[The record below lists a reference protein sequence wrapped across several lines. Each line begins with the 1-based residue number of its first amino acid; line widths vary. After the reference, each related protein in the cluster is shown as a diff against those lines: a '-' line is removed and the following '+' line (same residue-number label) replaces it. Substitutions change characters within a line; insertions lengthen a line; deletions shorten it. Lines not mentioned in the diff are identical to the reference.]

1 MILKLVPR
9 DLLFQLPVPKRLREY
24 LNTPFYYSEAIADW
38 TEDKSVATTS
48 TPLMAAAA
56 SEVTAPE
63 SVTTSTLSTSTS
75 QAAAESSSATLA
87 PSGSAEVAAEVQAA
101 SQIENGDVS
110 GVLPPQDENGQLL

>member
-87 PSGSAEVAAEVQAA
+87 PSRSAEVAAEVQAA

-110 GVLPPQDENGQLL
+110 GVLPPQDENVQLL

>member
-48 TPLMAAAA
+48 TPLMAAA
-56 SEVTAPE
+56 SELTAPE
-63 SVTTSTLSTSTS
+63 SVTTSTSTS
-75 QAAAESSSATLA
+75 QAATESSSATLA
-87 PSGSAEVAAEVQAA
+87 PSRSAEVAAEVQAA

>member
-1 MILKLVPR
+1 
-9 DLLFQLPVPKRLREY
+9 
-24 LNTPFYYSEAIADW
+24 
-38 TEDKSVATTS
+38 
-48 TPLMAAAA
+48 MAAAA

-63 SVTTSTLSTSTS
+63 SVTTSTSTS

-87 PSGSAEVAAEVQAA
+87 PSRSAEVAAEVQAA

>member
-1 MILKLVPR
+1 
-9 DLLFQLPVPKRLREY
+9 
-24 LNTPFYYSEAIADW
+24 
-38 TEDKSVATTS
+38 
-48 TPLMAAAA
+48 MAAAA

-63 SVTTSTLSTSTS
+63 SVTTSTLSASTSTS

-87 PSGSAEVAAEVQAA
+87 PSRSAEVAAEVQAA

>member
-1 MILKLVPR
+1 
-9 DLLFQLPVPKRLREY
+9 
-24 LNTPFYYSEAIADW
+24 
-38 TEDKSVATTS
+38 
-48 TPLMAAAA
+48 MAAAA

>member
-75 QAAAESSSATLA
+75 QAAAESSLATLA
-87 PSGSAEVAAEVQAA
+87 PSRSAEVAAEVQAA